1 MIQLAVMTRLRK
13 PSANDNDDKAAPPGV
28 PALIRTESRADRA
41 NQRRFQRGVDGAMA
55 GAMLVVCIF
64 HSSVC
69 AAVIDFFNCDPP
81 TGENGYEAGAYT
93 RSRQS

>member
-64 HSSVC
+64 HSSVGRC
-69 AAVIDFFNCDPP
+69 RLTVSKPELKARLVSALE
-81 TGENGYEAGAYT
+81 GKM
-93 RSRQS
+93 